1 MQCSLCK
8 EDAFYQRKTSGE
20 YLCRR
25 CFLKSVEGRVKGTI
39 SRYRLLSP
47 GDKVAVAVS
56 GGKDSLTVL
65 HILAKLTKRF
75 ADCRLIAVSVDEG
88 IAEYRKQG
96 LDITEQIT
104 GNLGVEQHVVSF
116 EELYGASLEEIYREA
131 GLRHGELQA
140 CSFCGVLRRRAI
152 NQAAKRVGATKVAT
166 GHNLD
171 DEAQTIMI
179 NLMRGDLP
187 RLLRNAPKPMVER
200 EGFVPR
206 IKPLRYIPER
216 ESALYAYLKELPLYE
231 VECRYVRNSMRDS
244 VRNVLNEWEEQYVGV
259 KYAMVRMVDKLVSEM
274 PFEALNANLKA
285 CTICGEPTTREV
297 CRVCELLQQVGLK
310 TLAA

>member
-1 MQCSLCK
+1 VKCSLC
-8 EDAFYQRKTSGE
+8 EQDAFYLRKTSNE
-20 YLCRR
+20 YLCRG
-25 CFLKSVEGRVKGTI
+25 CFVKSVEGRVRNTI
-39 SRYRLLSP
+39 ARYHLLAP
-47 GDKVAVAVS
+47 GDRVAVAVS
-56 GGKDSLTVL
+56 GGKDSLTAL
-65 HILAKLTKRF
+65 HILAKVVKR
-75 ADCRLIAVSVDEG
+75 LPNSKLLAVSVDEG
-88 IAEYRKQG
+88 IAEYRQQG
-96 LDITEQIT
+96 LEIMEETT
-104 GNLGVEQHVVSF
+104 NKLGVEHQVVSF
-116 EELYGASLEEIYREA
+116 KELYGAGLEEIYREA

-152 NQAAKRVGATKVAT
+152 NQAAKRAGASKVAT

-187 RLLRNAPKPMVER
+187 RLLRNAPRPMIER

-216 ESALYAYLKELPLYE
+216 ESALYAYLRELPMYE

-259 KYAMVRMVDKLVSEM
+259 KYSMVRMVDKLVSEM
-274 PFEALNANLKA
+274 PFEVLNTNLKA

-310 TLAA
+310 TIAA

>member
-1 MQCSLCK
+1 MNCSLCE
-8 EDAFYQRKTSGE
+8 EDAFYLRKTSGE
-20 YLCRR
+20 YLCKR
-25 CFLKSVEGRVKGTI
+25 CFVKSVEGRVKGTI
-39 SRYRLLSP
+39 SRYRLLAP
-47 GDKVAVAVS
+47 GDRVAVAVS
-56 GGKDSLTVL
+56 GGKDSLTTL
-65 HILAKLTKRF
+65 HIVAKLTKRF
-75 ADCRLIAVSVDEG
+75 PECRLMAVSVDEG
-88 IAEYRKQG
+88 IAEYRQQG
-96 LDITEQIT
+96 LDITQQIT
-104 GNLGVEQHVVSF
+104 DKLGIEHQVVSF
-116 EELYGASLEEIYREA
+116 RELYGATLEEIYREA

-171 DEAQTIMI
+171 DEAQTILI

-187 RLLRNAPKPMVER
+187 RLLRNAPKPVIER

-216 ESALYAYLKELPLYE
+216 ESALYAYLREIPLYE
-231 VECRYVRNSMRDS
+231 AECRYVRNSMRDS
-244 VRNVLNEWEEQYVGV
+244 VRNVLNEWEEEYVGV

-274 PFEALNANLKA
+274 PVDILQTNLKA
-285 CTICGEPTTREV
+285 CTICGEPTTRDV